1 MRDLN
6 REKQRSIQKGVKN
19 IIQDLQIAN
28 HKAKVEEQ
36 KEMSFSQFK
45 KPRARKNTKKERLP
59 AL

>member
-28 HKAKVEEQ
+28 HKAKVEE
-36 KEMSFSQFK
+36 
-45 KPRARKNTKKERLP
+45 
-59 AL
+59 